1 MRILLGAT
9 AALTLMA
16 APALAQTTPAAAPA
30 QCTFT
35 AAPAIPDGATA
46 TNNAMR
52 DAREALE
59 AWRSTR
65 ASELAA
71 CNAAAQALQQQAQ
84 AAILANNSA
93 ATETDT
99 TIRQFAAE
107 NEEYNARGGAT
118 SGGRRERGS
127 SLTRP
132 DH

>member
-16 APALAQTTPAAAPA
+16 APALAQTTTAAAPA

-35 AAPAIPDGATA
+35 AVPTIPDGADA

-59 AWRSTR
+59 AWRNTR
-65 ASELAA
+65 ATELAA
-71 CNAAAQALQQQAQ
+71 CNTAAQALQQQA
-84 AAILANNSA
+84 AAAAAAHNAA
-93 ATETDT
+93 ATETDS
-99 TIRQFAAE
+99 TIRRFTAE
-107 NEEYNARGGAT
+107 NEEYNARGNAPA
-118 SGGRRERGS
+118 GRRERGS
-127 SLTRP
+127 TLTRP